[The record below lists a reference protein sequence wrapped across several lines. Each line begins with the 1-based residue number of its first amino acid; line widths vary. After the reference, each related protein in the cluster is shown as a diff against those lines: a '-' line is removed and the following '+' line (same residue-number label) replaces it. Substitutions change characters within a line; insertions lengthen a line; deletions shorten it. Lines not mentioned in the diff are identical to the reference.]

1 MNINLEGSPEL
12 NQFKSLAY
20 ERVNEYYD
28 LEGAIKNLGHNP
40 DEIEEIGFDIE
51 TDELTYS
58 YRLPSGKLIEI
69 INPPTISKTDLCID
83 DEKIK
88 AVRGEPND
96 LHLKKSN

>member
-1 MNINLEGSPEL
+1 MGLDVSLYKVIKHVDDKHEHYFNLEGSPEL

-51 TDELTYS
+51 TDELISNCYGLS
-58 YRLPSGKLIEI
+58 LICDVHLI
-69 INPPTISKTDLCID
+69 FKTI
-83 DEKIK
+83 E
-88 AVRGEPND
+88 
-96 LHLKKSN
+96 